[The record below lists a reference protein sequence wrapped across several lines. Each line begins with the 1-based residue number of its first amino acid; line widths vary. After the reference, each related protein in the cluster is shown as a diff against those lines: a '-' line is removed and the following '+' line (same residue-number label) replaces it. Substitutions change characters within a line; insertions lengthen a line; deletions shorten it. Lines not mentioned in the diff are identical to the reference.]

1 MFKGLKIRTMI
12 IGMVCFFVVT
22 TAALSVY
29 SIFRV
34 NQFGERISRLSNVEL
49 RLARLI
55 GEIGAKQVEQ
65 ELAVRRGMQFAVEG
79 NMQSYG
85 EAQSEFEAMGSTI
98 ESKYVETEQV
108 LRMARTAS
116 NADDDR
122 DALGEMLTK
131 ISDLHKSH
139 GEFETETMTA
149 LGKVRSMIRQIST
162 SEKQQEASGNLNAIV
177 NQFLSAITAS
187 GTKTYEALDNVRSM
201 VTSLTESNVGAAEDL
216 VGLSRSHL
224 QFGGIAIVLVGFIS
238 GVFIARSIVTRLHA
252 TVVAVRQASEG
263 DLQAKVEVTRDD
275 EIGDVGLAIN
285 TMQETLAEVTRVAT
299 AISEGDLTVN
309 PPLRSDRDSLGLA
322 MKKMVGNLRDVVSTV
337 QDVAGHVVLGC
348 TELQQSAQAINNS
361 ASAQAVSV
369 QQTSAAMEQM
379 TEGIKQNATNAETT
393 EQISTRVAAN
403 STKSVQS
410 VQRTAES
417 MRGIAEKIGLV
428 EEITRK
434 TDLLALNASV
444 EAARAGEHGKGFA
457 VVASE
462 VSKLAVV
469 SQKAAAEI
477 VQSSSEG
484 KNLAEST
491 SRMLTELLPD
501 IEKTKDLVQGISS
514 LSEEQ
519 SIGASQVNR
528 AVQDLDKLI
537 QTNASS
543 SKKMFHT
550 AETLSSQSRNLEKS
564 VTFFRIDRGPTRL
577 AAKATQDESA
587 HVSQQIEDESALALG
602 A

>member
-1 MFKGLKIRTMI
+1 MFKRLKIRTLI

-85 EAQSEFEAMGSTI
+85 EAQSEFEGLGTTI
-98 ESKYVETEQV
+98 DSKYAESEQV
-108 LRMARTAS
+108 LRTARAQS
-116 NADDDR
+116 SSDDDR
-122 DALGEMLTK
+122 DALGEMLTSLSGLHQSH
-131 ISDLHKSH
+131 SD
-139 GEFETETMTA
+139 FEVETMTM
-149 LGKVRSMIRQIST
+149 LGKVRSMIRQSMAAG
-162 SEKQQEASGNLNAIV
+162 EKQNTDATLNSTV
-177 NQFLSAITAS
+177 QQFLGTITSS
-187 GTKTYEALDNVRSM
+187 GTKTYEALGNVRRM
-201 VTSLTESNVGAAEDL
+201 VSSLTEANVGAADQL
-216 VGLSRSHL
+216 VGLSRTHL
-224 QFGGIAIVLVGFIS
+224 QFGGIAIVLIGFVS
-238 GVFIARSIVTRLHA
+238 GVLIARSIVTRLHA
-252 TVVAVRQASEG
+252 TVLAVRQASEG
-263 DLQAKVEVTRDD
+263 DLQAKVVVTRDD

-322 MKKMVGNLRDVVSTV
+322 MKKMVGNLREVVSTV
-337 QDVAGHVVLGC
+337 QDVASHVVRGC
-348 TELQQSAQAINNS
+348 TELQQSAQAINSS
-361 ASAQAVSV
+361 ASAQAISV

-484 KNLAEST
+484 KNLAEAT

-543 SKKMFHT
+543 SKTMFQT

-564 VTFFRIDRGPTRL
+564 VTFFRIDRGPARL
-577 AAKATQDESA
+577 AKQSSDDDDMETGEHPKRVKA
-587 HVSQQIEDESALALG
+587 VG
-602 A
+602 